1 MVPYLVLMTM
11 AFEPSPNLLWYRQP
25 AETWTEALPVGNGRM
40 GAMVFGGV
48 AEERVQL
55 NEDSIWAGGP
65 WPEHKENLGPVLA
78 EARSL
83 MFSGHVEEAQKVIAD
98 KFMAPGEGQRSY
110 QPLGDL
116 RIEQRLPGMALPVP
130 LEIKQWKQGPISKT
144 PDLAQTAAGYDD
156 SKWTGLNDPDVP
168 ENSARVYRAHFE
180 APADLAHWPALTLF
194 VSPID
199 DKSQVFLNG
208 EKIGASSAWDQPSR
222 HAATG
227 KLKPGRN
234 VLAVV
239 VENVGGAGGMANTVR
254 FEPKVVPPG
263 YTRSLDLASGIART
277 EFEVG
282 GVRYVREVFA
292 SKPEDVVA
300 VRYSAAARGMLNLR
314 IRFPRPDSPAALAT
328 SQGWIFRSGQAAHG
342 NTHLGVR
349 FAGAV
354 RVLPSGG
361 VLGADGEAVT
371 VSGADAV
378 TILVSAA
385 TDYNKANPHAPLA
398 RDSMLVAKG
407 IVEKAA
413 TRSYESLQSR
423 SVEDHGRLFSRVALD
438 LGPGPSEKLPTD
450 ERLKRVKAGSSDP
463 ALEAL
468 YFQYG
473 RYLLIGSSRPGDL
486 PANLQGVWN
495 EHMAAPWNA
504 DYHTNINIQMNYWPA
519 ETTNL
524 SECHEPLF
532 WFADLLR
539 ADGRDTARKFGMKGF
554 TVGHTT
560 DAWGWSAM
568 AGWPGYGMWPHGGGW
583 LSAHLMEHFRFT
595 QDLRFLREKAWPILK
610 ESAEFY
616 LDWLA
621 EDPKTKLL
629 VSGPT
634 TSPENTY
641 VLGGKRLNLGMGNA
655 MDQQIIRENFANV
668 LEAAPLLGLADHFT
682 ARVAV
687 ALSRL
692 APSRV
697 GKDGRLLEWG
707 EEYEEAEPGH
717 RHLSHLYGLH
727 PAAVITK
734 GKTPDLFEACRK
746 SIEGRL
752 ANGGG
757 HTGWSRAWIINFY
770 ARLRDGEKAHENL
783 QALLAK
789 STLPNLFDDHPPF
802 QIDGNFG
809 GCAGIAELLV
819 QSHDGGLDLLP
830 ALPKAWPSGSLRGLR
845 ARGGLEVDLVWQN
858 RQLASARV
866 KRVAGGGTALIR
878 WPANVKLKG
887 SPGLA
892 SLQRSIATGQTVTLP
907 FEATGNLP

>member
-1 MVPYLVLMTM
+1 MVPIAIAVLAMNQT
-11 AFEPSPNLLWYRQP
+11 EPSPNVLWYRQP
-25 AETWTEALPVGNGRM
+25 AEAWTEALPVGSGRL
-40 GAMVFGGV
+40 GAMVFGGA
-48 AEERVQL
+48 AEERIQL

-65 WPEHKENLGPVLA
+65 WPEHKENLGPVIA
-78 EARSL
+78 ESRQLLFA
-83 MFSGHVEEAQKVIAD
+83 GKVEEAQKLIAD

-116 RIEQRLPGMALPVP
+116 KFEMELPGLSVPKP
-130 LEIKQWKQGPISKT
+130 LEIKAWKQGPVSKT
-144 PDLAQTAAGYDD
+144 PDLAQTTADFDD
-156 SKWTGLNDPDVP
+156 SKWPNLNDPEVP

-180 APADLAHWPALTLF
+180 APADLAKWPALTLF

-208 EKIGASSAWDQPSR
+208 EKIGSSNAWDQPSR
-222 HAATG
+222 HPATG

-234 VLAVV
+234 VLAIV
-239 VENVGGAGGMANTVR
+239 VENVGGAGGMANHVR
-254 FEPKVVPPG
+254 FEAKLVPPG
-263 YTRSLDLASGIART
+263 YSRSLDLATGVART
-277 EFEVG
+277 EFEIA
-282 GVRYVREVFA
+282 GVRYLREVFC
-292 SKPEDVVA
+292 SKPDDVTV
-300 VRYSAAARGMLNLR
+300 VRLSASARGMIGFKLS
-314 IRFPRPDSPAALAT
+314 FPRPDSPPALAT
-328 SQGWIFRSGQAAHG
+328 PYGWILRSGQAAHG

-361 VLGADGEAVT
+361 TMGAEGDT
-371 VSGADAV
+371 VSVANADAV

-385 TDYNKANPHAPLA
+385 TDYNKANPLAPLA
-398 RDSMLVAKG
+398 RDAMLEAKG
-407 IVEKAA
+407 IVERASGKSFDSLR
-413 TRSYESLQSR
+413 TRSID
-423 SVEDHGRLFSRVALD
+423 DHRRLFDRVAID
-438 LGPGPSEKLPTD
+438 LGPGPAEKLSTD
-450 ERLKRVKAGSSDP
+450 ERLKRVKEGAADP

-504 DYHTNINIQMNYWPA
+504 DYHTNINIQMNYWPV

-524 SECHEPLF
+524 SDCADPLF
-532 WFADLLR
+532 WFTDLLR
-539 ADGRDTARKFGMKGF
+539 VDGCDTARKMGMKGF
-554 TVGHTT
+554 VVGHTT

-595 QDLRFLREKAWPILK
+595 QDLRFLRERAWPVLK

-629 VSGPT
+629 VSGPS

-641 VLGGKRLNLGMGNA
+641 LLDGKRLNLAMGNA
-655 MDQQIIRENFANV
+655 MDQQIIRENFENV
-668 LEAAPLLGLADHFT
+668 IEAAPLIGMKDVFT
-682 ARVAV
+682 ERVAA
-687 ALSRL
+687 ALARL

-697 GKDGRLLEWG
+697 GKDGRLLEWSD
-707 EEYEEAEPGH
+707 EYQEAEPGH
-717 RHLSHLYGLH
+717 RHMSHLYGLF
-727 PAAVITK
+727 PAAQFTPEK
-734 GKTPDLFEACRK
+734 SPDLYAAARK

-752 ANGGG
+752 RQGGG
-757 HTGWSRAWIINFY
+757 HTGWSRAWIINFF
-770 ARLRDGEKAHENL
+770 ARLRDGEKAHENI

-809 GCAGIAELLV
+809 GCAGIAEMLL

-830 ALPKAWPSGSLRGLR
+830 ALPRAWPTGSVKGLR
-845 ARGGLEVDLVWQN
+845 ARGGLEVDMEWKSGL
-858 RQLASARV
+858 LTTARIR
-866 KRVAGGGTALIR
+866 RVAGGGTALVR
-878 WPANVKLKG
+878 WPANVKLKT
-887 SPGLA
+887 SPGL
-892 SLQRSIATGQTVTLP
+892 SNLQRAIATGQTVTLA
-907 FEATGNLP
+907 FEAK